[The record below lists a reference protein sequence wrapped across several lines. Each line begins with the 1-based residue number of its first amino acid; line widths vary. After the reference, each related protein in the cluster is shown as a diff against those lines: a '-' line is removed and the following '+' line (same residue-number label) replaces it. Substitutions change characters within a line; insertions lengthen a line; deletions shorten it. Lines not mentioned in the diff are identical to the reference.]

1 MSREDLL
8 NKMKNWWNTTSKT
21 QYDVRNLITG
31 KINIDGY
38 TFMISSN
45 PNSPDILAVKGRNRD
60 EIISFSSSEKSNMYD
75 QSDLENILVIKFNNM
90 RGGKRKNR
98 RTRKNKKSRKYRKKS
113 YSRRR

>member
-1 MSREDLL
+1 MKIIKVPGPRLAYL
-8 NKMKNWWNTTSKT
+8 N
-21 QYDVRNLITG
+21 L
-31 KINIDGY
+31 NIQ
-38 TFMISSN
+38 SN
-45 PNSPDILAVKGRNRD
+45 DILFITD
-60 EIISFSSSEKSNMYD
+60 IFL